1 MENKN
6 YTKYSENSNNN
17 DSHIVNPELEQ
28 TDLNEGGEVIHL
40 EQDNVVIEGVNE
52 ILEGADVVD
61 KVVAPIEDL
70 VLKGVVIPGRLNVRK
85 QPSKDS
91 EVLEVITKNSEVEIG
106 LDGETDEFYKV
117 RTKSGV
123 EGYCMKE
130 FVSIK

>member
-1 MENKN
+1 MENRD
-6 YTKYSENSNNN
+6 YTKFSENLDNNT
-17 DSHIVNPELEQ
+17 VNPELEQ
-28 TDLNEGGEVIHL
+28 TDLNEGGESIHL
-40 EQDNVVIEGVNE
+40 DQENVVIEGVNE
-52 ILEGADVVD
+52 LPEGADVVD
-61 KVVAPIEDL
+61 NVVPPIEDL

-91 EVLEVITKNSEVEIG
+91 EVLEVITRNSEVEIG

-130 FVSIK
+130 FISIK

>member
-1 MENKN
+1 MENRD
-6 YTKYSENSNNN
+6 YTKFSENLDNNN
-17 DSHIVNPELEQ
+17 VNPELEP

-40 EQDNVVIEGVNE
+40 DQENVVIEGVNE
-52 ILEGADVVD
+52 LPEDAEVVD
-61 KVVAPIEDL
+61 NVIPPIEDL
-70 VLKGVVIPGRLNVRK
+70 VLKGVVNPGRLNVRK

-91 EVLEVITKNSEVEIG
+91 EVLEVITRNSEVEIG

-130 FVSIK
+130 FISIK